1 MSGIAIVM
9 MILFITVIWGGF
21 VSTLIHL
28 QRHPDEKSGQFGSD
42 PTATDD
48 VLIAQEVRS

>member
-21 VSTLIHL
+21 VATLIHL
-28 QRHPDEKSGQFGSD
+28 QRHPDEQSGQFGTNPD
-42 PTATDD
+42 AADD
-48 VLIAQEVRS
+48 VLIAQEIRS